1 MTVVSTQ
8 SLARRFGQRWAYAH
22 IDFELKAGEKVL
34 LFGANGS
41 GKSTL
46 LRTIATLLPPTQGT
60 IRLFG
65 AESAFEKQ
73 QSRRKIGFLSHH
85 VGLYEDL
92 SATDNLQVFA
102 QLYGRRISL
111 EQAKA
116 LLEQVGLEYRKEP
129 IHQYSAGMR
138 KRASLALILLKEPE
152 LILLDEPFSALDP
165 EGVEALSQFVRQ
177 SGASIILTSHQIER
191 AAALC
196 NRAVML
202 ENGLIRWQGE
212 ALDAWR
218 AWQQSQQGQGT

>member
-22 IDFELKAGEKVL
+22 INFELKAGEKVL

-46 LRTIATLLPPTQGT
+46 LRTIATLLPPTQGS
-60 IRLFG
+60 IRLF
-65 AESAFEKQ
+65 EEENSDKQ
-73 QSRRKIGFLSHH
+73 SSRQKIGFLSHH

-102 QLYGRRISL
+102 QLYGAPLSL
-111 EQAKA
+111 EAAKG
-116 LLEQVGLEYRKEP
+116 LLQQVGLEYRKEP

-138 KRASLALILLKEPE
+138 KRASLALILLKKPE

-177 SGASIILTSHQIER
+177 STASIILTSHQIER

-196 NRAVML
+196 ERAVML
-202 ENGLIRWQGE
+202 ENGLIRWQGP
-212 ALDAWR
+212 AHDAWR
-218 AWQQSQQGQGT
+218 AWQQSQKAPKS